1 VSALS
6 ARKMMWTQL
15 PQVANIPMA
24 AAAITAVASHPRIA
38 SDFVSTNLPMT
49 DRREAMSIII
59 SIIGTAATPLT
70 RALQIS
76 AFTGSSGV
84 N

>member
-6 ARKMMWTQL
+6 ARRRMWTQL

-38 SDFVSTNLPMT
+38 SDLVSTNLPMT
-49 DRREAMSIII
+49 DSREA
-59 SIIGTAATPLT
+59 
-70 RALQIS
+70 
-76 AFTGSSGV
+76 
-84 N
+84 